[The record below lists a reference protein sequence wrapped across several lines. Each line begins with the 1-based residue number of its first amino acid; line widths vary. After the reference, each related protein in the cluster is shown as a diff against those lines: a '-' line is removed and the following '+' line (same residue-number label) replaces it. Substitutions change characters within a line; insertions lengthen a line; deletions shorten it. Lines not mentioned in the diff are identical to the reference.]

1 MADPRFFTNRGP
13 FTLAAIAR
21 LAGAELAAGADPDLI
36 LDDVAALDSAGPRD
50 LTFLADRRWLD
61 RLADCR
67 AGACIV
73 SPEFAGRVPAGVAV
87 LAARRPQK
95 AWALA
100 AAAFYPEER
109 PASGVSPQALVDPTA
124 QFGPDC
130 LIGPFAVV
138 EPGARLGARVRIG
151 AGAVIGQGVTIGD
164 DCRIGASASLG
175 YCDLGARVN
184 LHPGVRIGTRGF
196 GFDMDPSGYTDV
208 PQLGRVVI
216 GDDVE
221 IGANSTIDRGATG
234 DTVIGRGCKIDNLVQ
249 IGHNVQMAEGCVVV
263 AQAGVAGSTILEHH
277 VVLAAQSGVAG
288 HLRIAAGTQLA
299 AQSGIMRDTEPGAR
313 LAGAPAIPAKEYFR
327 QQAMLARLTKRK
339 EGE

>member
-13 FTLAAIAR
+13 FTLGAVAR
-21 LAGAELAAGADPDLI
+21 LAGAELAAGADPQLT

-50 LTFLADRRWLD
+50 LTFLADRRWLSH
-61 RLADCR
+61 LANCR

-87 LAARRPQK
+87 LVAGRPQK

-109 PASGVSPQALVDPTA
+109 LAGISPQALVDPTA
-124 QFGPDC
+124 QTGPDC
-130 LIGPFAVV
+130 LVGHFAVV
-138 EPGARLGARVRIG
+138 EAGARLGARVRIG
-151 AGAVIGQGVTIGD
+151 AGAVIGRGVTIGD
-164 DCRIGASASLG
+164 DTRVGTSASLG
-175 YCDLGARVN
+175 YCDIGARVN
-184 LHPGVRIGTRGF
+184 IHPGVRIGTRGF
-196 GFDMDPSGYTDV
+196 GFDMDPSGYPDV

-221 IGANSTIDRGATG
+221 IGANSTVDRGATG

-288 HLRIAAGTQLA
+288 HLRVAAGTQLA
-299 AQSGIMRDTEPGAR
+299 AQSGIMRDTAPGDR
-313 LAGAPAIPAKEYFR
+313 LAGAPTIPAKEYFR

>member
-1 MADPRFFTNRGP
+1 MADRRFFTNRGP
-13 FTLAAIAR
+13 FTLAAIAQVS
-21 LAGAELAAGADPDLI
+21 GAELAADADPQMT
-36 LDDVAALDSAGPRD
+36 LDDVAALDGAGPRD
-50 LTFLADRRWLD
+50 LSFLADRRWLHH
-61 RLADCR
+61 LATSR

-73 SPEFAGRVPAGVAV
+73 AAEFAARVPAGVAV
-87 LAARRPQK
+87 LIAGRPQK

-109 PASGVSPQALVDPTA
+109 PSAAISPQALVDPSA
-124 QFGPDC
+124 QIGPDC

-138 EPGARLGARVRIG
+138 EAGARLGARVRVG
-151 AGAVIGQGVTIGD
+151 AGTVIGRGVTVGD
-164 DCRIGASASLG
+164 DSTVGTNVSLG
-175 YCDLGARVN
+175 YCDVGARVN

-221 IGANSTIDRGATG
+221 IGANSTVDRGATG

>member
-13 FTLAAIAR
+13 FTLAAIAKI
-21 LAGAELAAGADPDLI
+21 AEADPGPGADPDLQ
-36 LDDVAALDSAGPRD
+36 LDDVAALDVAGPRE
-50 LTFLADRRWLD
+50 LSFIADRRWLPQ
-61 RLADCR
+61 LAGSR
-67 AGACIV
+67 AGACIMA
-73 SPEFAGRVPAGVAV
+73 PEFAARAPAGMA
-87 LAARRPQK
+87 LLLSKRPHR

-100 AAAFYPEER
+100 AAAFYPDER
-109 PASGVSPQALVDPTA
+109 PAPGVSPHAIVDPSVRL
-124 QFGPDC
+124 GPDC
-130 LIGPFAVV
+130 HVAPLAVI
-138 EPGARLGARVRIG
+138 EAGATLGARVRVG
-151 AGAVIGQGVTIGD
+151 AGAVIGRGVTVGD
-164 DCRIGASASLG
+164 DSVVGANASLG
-175 YCDLGARVN
+175 YCDIGARVN

-221 IGANSTIDRGATG
+221 VGANSTIDRGAAG
-234 DTVIGRGCKIDNLVQ
+234 DTVIGRGSKIDNLVQ
-249 IGHNVQMAEGCVVV
+249 IGHNVRMGEGCVVV

-327 QQAMLARLTKRK
+327 QQAVLARLSKRK